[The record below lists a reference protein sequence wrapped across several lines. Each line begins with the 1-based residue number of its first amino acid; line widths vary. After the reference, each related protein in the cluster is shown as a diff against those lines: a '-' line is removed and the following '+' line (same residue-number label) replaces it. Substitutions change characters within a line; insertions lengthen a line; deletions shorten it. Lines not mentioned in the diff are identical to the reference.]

1 MASLREWIALSLSA
15 LLFSVVAGYGVG
27 RALNA
32 RNEGP
37 APRPAASAVA
47 IVDRTGEPTALIGS
61 LSEAE
66 MEMPSEVASA
76 PVEPPPPPA
85 ATRPP
90 TPVVTQ
96 PVVAQP
102 VVTQAVAAPPVAANP
117 VVAAPAVVAP
127 TRSQTL
133 PVAAAGERAS
143 ALISFTYQRLDL
155 MSGGRVLASYR
166 VRFGFDPARVKP
178 GETKIQAKSS
188 GRQLE
193 LGWKSFPVVAG
204 GERGFIL
211 SPADFEAVSARLA
224 VGAQV
229 ATTRER
235 IAASNAPQPPA
246 AAGSSSARVT
256 PAAGSKEPRPARAPA
271 SSTPAVDAE
280 QPAFLAA
287 APRPR

>member
-32 RNEGP
+32 KNEGP

-85 ATRPP
+85 VTQPP
-90 TPVVTQ
+90 T

-102 VVTQAVAAPPVAANP
+102 VTASP
-117 VVAAPAVVAP
+117 VVAAPAVAAPTVVAP

-143 ALISFTYQRLDL
+143 ALISFTDQRLYL
-155 MSGGRVLASYR
+155 MAGERVLASYR